1 MIVTMNQIAY
11 FKPETTARRLKTYYY
26 SVDFRPEVFLS
37 YLRLITITTML
48 CPQVAKLSLALYR
61 KEVRELFFT
70 HRHNPRILKQVW
82 RFRRFFTPAE
92 CCELLRG
99 TVVTPVSEATNEHG
113 EEGQTTCD
121 VELPRLFSQTAL
133 RKKILENRAFLGRR
147 KTGNTDLLLDSRS
160 RAPLHILLGVAF

>member
-11 FKPETTARRLKTYYY
+11 FKPETTARRLKTYYF

-70 HRHNPRILKQVW
+70 HRHNPRILK

-99 TVVTPVSEATNEHG
+99 TVVTPVSEAANEHG

-147 KTGNTDLLLDSRS
+147 KTGNTDLLPDSRR
-160 RAPLHILLGVAF
+160 RAPLYILLGIAF